1 MNVTWNQNLYDSV
14 AAIFAGECGS
24 ALERYSV
31 QRFKLFDVTMTR
43 TPNRRMTFAQLSD
56 LFGGVN
62 ASRFGLSAVCRKIVY
77 LPTGET
83 MFEIQEEV

>member
-1 MNVTWNQNLYDSV
+1 MVVWNQNLFDDVSD
-14 AAIFAGECGS
+14 IFAGKRGT

-31 QRFKLFDVTMTR
+31 HRFKLFAVTMTR

-56 LFGGVN
+56 LFAGVN
-62 ASRFGLSAVCRKIVY
+62 ASRFGLSDVCRKIVY